1 MIVNSQKN
9 INFEI
14 EILNTLKIKDKIII
28 LLTEKGD
35 LSVKEMVD
43 IMDVSKQAIHVAI
56 TQLLEKELVVK
67 FGRTPK
73 TIYRLKVKEKVL
85 STFTENINAENLF
98 LLNEYF
104 LLITETGNI
113 LTGVEAF
120 AKWCHQRQL
129 PLEKTI
135 NEYLKT
141 KQKYLGYYNDINI
154 IDGKEKIENTKGYDE
169 IYLDNIF
176 YLDFYAIE
184 RFGKTRLGTLLHY
197 AKQGQNKFLM
207 KILVQEALPKVKHL
221 LAINNFDA
229 VAYVPPTIR
238 REVQLMKYLETHL
251 KINLPKV
258 AIQKISGIIPV
269 PQKSLNKLSERITN
283 ADNTFAVSETITYKH
298 LLLIDDAVGSGST
311 LNQIA
316 NKIKLKG
323 SAKKITALAIIGSFK
338 GFDVVTDI

>member
-1 MIVNSQKN
+1 M
-9 INFEI
+9 
-14 EILNTLKIKDKIII
+14 KIKDKIIG
-28 LLTEKGD
+28 LLLDSGD

-43 IMDVSKQAIHVAI
+43 IMDVSKQAIHVALV
-56 TQLLEKELVVK
+56 QLLEADEIVK

-73 TIYRLKVKEKVL
+73 TIYRLKEKEK
-85 STFTENINAENLF
+85 TEPLLITNIDDENLAF
-98 LLNEYF
+98 LNQHF
-104 LLITETGNI
+104 LLITETGAI
-113 LTGVEAF
+113 LTGVDAF
-120 AKWCHQRQL
+120 AKWCLQRQL

-135 NEYLKT
+135 SEYLKT
-141 KQKYLGYYNDINI
+141 KEKYFGYYNSINI
-154 IDGKEKIENTKGYDE
+154 IDGIEKIVNTKGYE
-169 IYLDNIF
+169 KIYLDEIF

-207 KILVQEALPKVKHL
+207 KILVEEAKPKIKDL
-221 LAINNFDA
+221 IAINNFDA

-258 AIQKISGIIPV
+258 SIQKISGIIPV

-283 ADNTFAVSETITYKH
+283 AENTFAVSETIKYKH

-311 LNQIA
+311 LNQVA
-316 NKIKLKG
+316 GKIKQKG
-323 SAKKITALAIIGSFK
+323 IAKKITALAIVGSFK
-338 GFDVVTDI
+338 GFDVITDV